1 MRHDRPAESRANRT
15 ITPLFTH
22 HTPIHTQLASAEVA
36 EAFWTPAS
44 LLTGPRS
51 QLQCLQLHLDR
62 LSIPAASPAVR
73 LARLLGVT
81 ALAFPCLDLDG
92 SSARGVSPD
101 YALWGLSLG
110 IVSDL
115 LKTAGLPSIGARRP
129 TELRAAHPGLSRRAA
144 LPFLTDSRVMNALLP
159 AYFGPPGQGRLVLWA
174 VGGAVGAALVSV
186 GWLASQRRAR
196 L

>member
-1 MRHDRPAESRANRT
+1 MS
-15 ITPLFTH
+15 
-22 HTPIHTQLASAEVA
+22 
-36 EAFWTPAS
+36 EAFWRSAV

-51 QLQCLQLHLDR
+51 QIQCLQLRLDSLT
-62 LSIPAASPAVR
+62 LSSASPTVR

-81 ALAFPCLDLDG
+81 ALSFPCMFLGADAPYQA
-92 SSARGVSPD
+92 SD

-115 LKTAGLPSIGARRP
+115 LKIAGLPSIGERRSR
-129 TELRAAHPGLSRRAA
+129 ELLDAHPGLSRHVT
-144 LPFLTDSRVMNALLP
+144 LPFLTDSRLMNALLP
-159 AYFGPPGQGRLVLWA
+159 AYFNPPGRRLVQWA
-174 VGGAVGAALVSV
+174 VGGAIGAALVSV